1 MNKKGIQAAKEL
13 ADYVDFGRLET
24 ARLIRFME
32 GVGDQQHSYQ
42 MGFDYYLHGANES
55 NCDFRLFRTEALGTA
70 WEKGRT
76 DAQRAAT

>member
-32 GVGDQQHSYQ
+32 GVGDHQHSYK

-55 NCDFRLFRTEALGTA
+55 NCDFQLFRTKELTAA
-70 WEKGRT
+70 WEKGRK
-76 DAQRAAT
+76 AAGAAS